1 MDNFQRCYTEKKL
14 ETKEYPP
21 CNSFLY
27 KILEQVKLIY
37 STKNQIRGWLQQSGE
52 GRLNTKEHKGTF
64 WGI

>member
-37 STKNQIRGWLQQSGE
+37 STKNQISGWLQQSG
-52 GRLNTKEHKGTF
+52 
-64 WGI
+64 